1 MLMFNKK
8 KDIDKDKKN
17 EEEKVIDEEIDD
29 SNVRE
34 IIVERRSGFNFSE
47 VIIIMI
53 IAIMFGF
60 LLGNIVNFVV
70 FNDNFS
76 SDELD
81 ELVTTYNNIID
92 NYYEDVDK
100 EELIDAGIQGM
111 INYLDDPYAT
121 YFSGDA
127 SDDFNEEL
135 DGTYD
140 GIGIEVMLSNG
151 VISVGNVFDGSPAEN
166 SGVKVGDI
174 VTKVNDTDI
183 TGKSLSEVVSM
194 ISGEDSGNTSK
205 LTVNRDG
212 VELSFELSKTTIE
225 TPVVESEIYENN
237 GKNIGY
243 IKIDIFNSNS
253 YKQFN
258 SALKKLEKNNID
270 GLVIDVRDN
279 PGGYLSE
286 VKNILCLFLN
296 KKQVLY
302 QLQTKNETEKIYG
315 TKKSIDRD
323 YPVSVI
329 INDESASASEILASA
344 FKESYGS
351 HVVGINSYGKGTVQS
366 ASDLNSGDTIK
377 YTVQKWL
384 TPDGNWINDVGVVP
398 TDRVE
403 TVLQEGETLTYDND
417 TMLQTAIS
425 VVSQ

>member
-1 MLMFNKK
+1 MFKKNKNS
-8 KDIDKDKKN
+8 KDKEN
-17 EEEKVIDEEIDD
+17 LEEVKVEELDD

-70 FNDNFS
+70 FSDNSS
-76 SDELD
+76 SDKELD
-81 ELVTTYNNIID
+81 ELVTTYDNIIN

-121 YFSGDA
+121 YFSGEA
-127 SDDFNEEL
+127 SEDFNQEL
-135 DGTYD
+135 AGNYE
-140 GIGIEVMLSNG
+140 GIGVEVMLNNG
-151 VISVGNVFDGSPAEN
+151 VVSVSRVFDNSPA
-166 SGVKVGDI
+166 SKAGVKVGDVVI
-174 VTKVNDTDI
+174 KVNDTDI
-183 TGKSLSEVVSM
+183 TGKSLTEVVSM
-194 ISGEDSGNTSK
+194 ISGENSGNKSK
-205 LTVNRDG
+205 LTVTRNG
-212 VELSFELSKTTIE
+212 EELSFELAKGTIE
-225 TPVVESEIYENN
+225 VPVVNSQIYENN
-237 GKNIGY
+237 GKKIGY
-243 IKIDIFNSNS
+243 IKIDLFSS
-253 YKQFN
+253 KVYKQFN
-258 SALKKLEKNNID
+258 SALKNLEKNNIQ

-286 VKNILCLFLN
+286 VKNILCLFLD

-302 QLQTKNETEKIYG
+302 QLQTKNKTEKIYG
-315 TKKSIDRD
+315 TKKSIERD

-329 INDESASASEILASA
+329 INDESASAAEILASA

-351 HVVGINSYGKGTVQS
+351 RIVGINSYGKGTVQS

-384 TPDGNWINDVGVVP
+384 TPDGNWVNDKGVVP

-403 TVLQEGETLTYDND
+403 NVLQEGEILTFDND
-417 TMLQTAIS
+417 VMLQTAIN
-425 VVSQ
+425 VVSE

>member
-1 MLMFNKK
+1 MFKK
-8 KDIDKDKKN
+8 NSKDKEN
-17 EEEKVIDEEIDD
+17 LEEVKVEELDD

-70 FNDNFS
+70 FSDNSS
-76 SDELD
+76 SDKELD
-81 ELVTTYNNIID
+81 ELVTTYDNIIN

-121 YFSGDA
+121 YFSGEA
-127 SDDFNEEL
+127 SEDFNQEL
-135 DGTYD
+135 AGNYE
-140 GIGIEVMLSNG
+140 GIGVEVMLNNG
-151 VISVGNVFDGSPAEN
+151 VVSVSRVFDNSPA
-166 SGVKVGDI
+166 SKAGVKVGDVVI
-174 VTKVNDTDI
+174 KVNDTDI
-183 TGKSLSEVVSM
+183 TGKSLTEVVSM
-194 ISGEDSGNTSK
+194 ISGENSGNKSK
-205 LTVNRDG
+205 LTVTRNG
-212 VELSFELSKTTIE
+212 EELSFELAKGTIE
-225 TPVVESEIYENN
+225 VPVVNSQIYENN
-237 GKNIGY
+237 GKKIGY
-243 IKIDIFNSNS
+243 IKIDLFSS
-253 YKQFN
+253 KVYKQFN
-258 SALKKLEKNNID
+258 SALKNLEKNNIQ

-286 VKNILCLFLN
+286 VKNILCLFLD

-302 QLQTKNETEKIYG
+302 QLQTKNKTEKIYG
-315 TKKSIDRD
+315 TKKSIERD

-329 INDESASASEILASA
+329 INDESASAAEILASA

-351 HVVGINSYGKGTVQS
+351 RIVGINSYGKGTVQS

-384 TPDGNWINDVGVVP
+384 TPDGNWVNDKGVVP

-403 TVLQEGETLTYDND
+403 NVLQEGEILTFDND
-417 TMLQTAIS
+417 VMLQTAIN
-425 VVSQ
+425 VVSE

>member
-1 MLMFNKK
+1 MFKK
-8 KDIDKDKKN
+8 NNKDKEIL
-17 EEEKVIDEEIDD
+17 EEVEELDD

-70 FNDNFS
+70 FSDNSS
-76 SDELD
+76 SDKELD
-81 ELVTTYNNIID
+81 ELVTTYDNIIN

-121 YFSGDA
+121 YFSGEA
-127 SDDFNEEL
+127 SEDFNQEL
-135 DGTYD
+135 AGNYE
-140 GIGIEVMLSNG
+140 GIGVEVMLNNG
-151 VISVGNVFDGSPAEN
+151 IVSVSRVFDNSPA
-166 SGVKVGDI
+166 SKAGVKVGDVVI
-174 VTKVNDTDI
+174 KVNDTDI
-183 TGKSLSEVVSM
+183 TGKSLTEVVSM
-194 ISGEDSGNTSK
+194 ISGKNSGNKSK
-205 LTVNRDG
+205 LTVTRNG
-212 VELSFELSKTTIE
+212 EELSFVLAKGTIE
-225 TPVVESEIYENN
+225 VPVVNSEIYENN
-237 GKNIGY
+237 GKKIGY
-243 IKIDIFNSNS
+243 IKIDLFSS
-253 YKQFN
+253 KVYKQFN
-258 SALKKLEKNNID
+258 SALKNLEKNNIQ

-286 VKNILCLFLN
+286 VKNILCLFLD

-302 QLQTKNETEKIYG
+302 QLQTKNKTEKIYG
-315 TKKSIDRD
+315 TKKSIERD

-329 INDESASASEILASA
+329 INDESASAAEILASA

-351 HVVGINSYGKGTVQS
+351 RIVGINSYGKGTVQS

-384 TPDGNWINDVGVVP
+384 TPDGNWVNDKGVVP

-403 TVLQEGETLTYDND
+403 NVLQEGEILIFDND
-417 TMLQTAIS
+417 VMLQTAIN
-425 VVSQ
+425 VVSE

>member
-1 MLMFNKK
+1 MFKK
-8 KDIDKDKKN
+8 KRNNGKEAII
-17 EEEKVIDEEIDD
+17 EEETINEEIDD

-70 FNDNFS
+70 FSNNPSGD
-76 SDELD
+76 DELD
-81 ELVTTYNNIID
+81 ELVSTYVNIVN
-92 NYYEDVDK
+92 NYYDDINK

-121 YFSGDA
+121 YFSGES
-127 SDDFNEEL
+127 SDDFNQEL
-135 DGTYD
+135 SGVYE

-151 VISVGNVFDGSPAEN
+151 VVSVGNVFENSPADKA
-166 SGVKVGDI
+166 GVKVGDI

-183 TGKSLSEVVSM
+183 NDKSLTEIVSM
-194 ISGEDSGNTSK
+194 ISGDNSKSKSK
-205 LTVNRDG
+205 LTVNRNG
-212 VELSFELSKTTIE
+212 EELSFELNKDFIE
-225 TPVVESEIYENN
+225 TPVVDSEIYENN
-237 GKNIGY
+237 GKKIGY
-243 IKIDIFNSNS
+243 IKIDIFNNNS

-258 SALKKLEKNNID
+258 SALKKLEKNNIE

-286 VKNILCLFLN
+286 VKKILCLFFN

-302 QLQTKNETEKIYG
+302 QLQTREEIEKVYG
-315 TKKSIDRD
+315 TKKSIDRN
-323 YPVSVI
+323 YSVSVI

-351 HVVGINSYGKGTVQS
+351 HIIGINSYGKGTVQS
-366 ASDLNSGDTIK
+366 TSDLNSGDTIK

-384 TPDGNWINDVGVVP
+384 TPLGNWINDKGVVP

-403 TVLQEGETLTYDND
+403 TVLQEGETLTYEND
-417 TMLQTAIS
+417 IMLQTAIS

>member
-1 MLMFNKK
+1 MFKKNKNS
-8 KDIDKDKKN
+8 KDKEN
-17 EEEKVIDEEIDD
+17 LEEVEELDD

-70 FNDNFS
+70 FSDNSS
-76 SDELD
+76 SDKELD
-81 ELVTTYNNIID
+81 ELVTTYDNIIN

-121 YFSGDA
+121 YFSGEA
-127 SDDFNEEL
+127 SEDFNQEL
-135 DGTYD
+135 AGNYE
-140 GIGIEVMLSNG
+140 GIGVEVMLNNG
-151 VISVGNVFDGSPAEN
+151 VVSVSRVFDNSPA
-166 SGVKVGDI
+166 SKAGVKVGDVVI
-174 VTKVNDTDI
+174 KVNDNDI
-183 TGKSLSEVVSM
+183 TGKSLTEVVSM
-194 ISGEDSGNTSK
+194 ISGKNSGNKSK
-205 LTVNRDG
+205 LTVTRNG
-212 VELSFELSKTTIE
+212 EELSFELAKGTIE
-225 TPVVESEIYENN
+225 VPAVNSEIYENN
-237 GKNIGY
+237 GKKIGY
-243 IKIDIFNSNS
+243 IKIDLFSSKI

-258 SALKKLEKNNID
+258 SALKNLEKNNIQ

-286 VKNILCLFLN
+286 VKNILCLFLD

-302 QLQTKNETEKIYG
+302 QLQTKNKTEKIYG
-315 TKKSIDRD
+315 TKKSIERD

-329 INDESASASEILASA
+329 INDESASAAEILASA

-351 HVVGINSYGKGTVQS
+351 RIVGINSYGKGTVQS

-384 TPDGNWINDVGVVP
+384 TPDGNWVNDKGVVP

-403 TVLQEGETLTYDND
+403 NVLQEGEILTFDND
-417 TMLQTAIS
+417 VMLQTAIN
-425 VVSQ
+425 VVSE

>member
-1 MLMFNKK
+1 MFKK
-8 KDIDKDKKN
+8 KKNNDKENNVEDITTK
-17 EEEKVIDEEIDD
+17 EEIDD
-29 SNVRE
+29 NSNVRE

-70 FNDNFS
+70 FSDNS
-76 SDELD
+76 SSNDELN
-81 ELVTTYNNIID
+81 ELVSTYDNIVN

-135 DGTYD
+135 SGTYD
-140 GIGIEVMLSNG
+140 GIGIEVMLKDG
-151 VISVGNVFDGSPAEN
+151 VVSVGNVFEDSPA
-166 SGVKVGDI
+166 SKVGIKVGDI
-174 VTKVNDTDI
+174 ITKVNDTDI
-183 TGKSLSEVVSM
+183 NGKSLTEVVSM
-194 ISGEDSGNTSK
+194 INSKKKAKITINREGE
-205 LTVNRDG
+205 
-212 VELSFELSKTTIE
+212 ELSFELSKDTIE
-225 TPVVESEIYENN
+225 TPVVDSEIYESNN
-237 GKNIGY
+237 KKIGY

-258 SALKKLEKNNID
+258 SALKKLEKNNIE

-286 VKNILCLFLN
+286 VKNILSLFLN

-302 QLQTKNETEKIYG
+302 QLQTKNKTEKVYG
-315 TKKSIDRD
+315 TKKSVDRD

-351 HVVGINSYGKGTVQS
+351 HIVGINSYGKGTVQS

-384 TPDGNWINDVGVVP
+384 TPDGNWVNDKGVVP

-403 TVLQEGETLTYDND
+403 TVLKEGETLTYDND

-425 VVSQ
+425 VVSE

>member
-1 MLMFNKK
+1 MFKK
-8 KDIDKDKKN
+8 KKNINDKEN
-17 EEEKVIDEEIDD
+17 LEEVKEEIDD

-70 FNDNFS
+70 FNDKS
-76 SDELD
+76 SNGDELD

-135 DGTYD
+135 AGTYE
-140 GIGIEVMLSNG
+140 GIGVEVMLKDG
-151 VISVGNVFDGSPAEN
+151 IISVGNVFDGSPADKV
-166 SGVKVGDI
+166 GVKVGDI
-174 VTKVNDTDI
+174 ITKVNDTDV
-183 TGKSLSEVVSM
+183 TGKTLTEVVNM
-194 ISGEDSGNTSK
+194 ISGDDSGKSSK
-205 LTVNRDG
+205 LTVTRDG
-212 VELSFELSKTTIE
+212 QELSFEISKDTIE
-225 TPVVESEIYENN
+225 TPVIESEIYENN
-237 GKNIGY
+237 DKKIGY
-243 IKIDIFNSNS
+243 IKIEIFNSNS

-258 SALKKLEKNNID
+258 KILKKLEKNNVE

-302 QLQTKNETEKIYG
+302 QLQTKSETEKVYG

-384 TPDGNWINDVGVVP
+384 TPDGNWVNDKGVVP

-403 TVLQEGETLTYDND
+403 TVLQEGETLNYDND
-417 TMLQTAIS
+417 TMLQTAIN
-425 VVSQ
+425 VVSE

>member
-1 MLMFNKK
+1 MILLFKK
-8 KDIDKDKKN
+8 NNKDKEIL
-17 EEEKVIDEEIDD
+17 EEVVELDD

-70 FNDNFS
+70 FSDNSS
-76 SDELD
+76 SDKELD
-81 ELVTTYNNIID
+81 ELVTTYDNIIN

-111 INYLDDPYAT
+111 IDYLDDPYAT
-121 YFSGDA
+121 YFSGEA
-127 SDDFNEEL
+127 SGDFNQEL
-135 DGTYD
+135 AGNYE
-140 GIGIEVMLSNG
+140 GIGVEVMLNNG
-151 VISVGNVFDGSPAEN
+151 IVSVSRVFDNSPA
-166 SGVKVGDI
+166 SKAGVKVGDI

-183 TGKSLSEVVSM
+183 TGMTLAEVVSM
-194 ISGEDSGNTSK
+194 ISGENSGDKSK
-205 LTVNRDG
+205 LTVTRNG
-212 VELSFELSKTTIE
+212 EELIFELAKGTIE
-225 TPVVESEIYENN
+225 VPVVSSDIYENN
-237 GKNIGY
+237 GKKIGY
-243 IKIDIFNSNS
+243 IKIDLFSS
-253 YKQFN
+253 KVYKQFN
-258 SALKKLEKNNID
+258 NALKELEKNNIQ
-270 GLVIDVRDN
+270 GLIIDVRDN

-302 QLQTKNETEKIYG
+302 QLQTKNETEKVYG
-315 TKKSIDRD
+315 TKKTIDRN

-329 INDESASASEILASA
+329 INNESASASEILASA

-351 HVVGINSYGKGTVQS
+351 RIVGINSYGKGTVQS
-366 ASDLNSGDTIK
+366 ASDLKSGDTIK

-384 TPDGNWINDVGVVP
+384 TPDGNWVNDKGVVP

-403 TVLQEGETLTYDND
+403 TVLQEGETLTYEND
-417 TMLQTAIS
+417 TMLQMALSI
-425 VVSQ
+425 VSE

>member
-1 MLMFNKK
+1 MF
-8 KDIDKDKKN
+8 KKN
-17 EEEKVIDEEIDD
+17 KNTENKEKENLEDVKVEEIDD

-70 FNDNFS
+70 FNDKS
-76 SDELD
+76 SNGDELD

-127 SDDFNEEL
+127 SQNFNEEL
-135 DGTYD
+135 EGTYE
-140 GIGIEVMLSNG
+140 GIGVEVMLKDG
-151 VISVGNVFDGSPAEN
+151 IISVGNVFDGSPA
-166 SGVKVGDI
+166 SKAGVKIGDI
-174 VTKVNDTDI
+174 VTKVNDTDV
-183 TGKSLSEVVSM
+183 TGKSLTEVVNM
-194 ISGEDSGNTSK
+194 ISGSDTKSSK
-205 LTVNRDG
+205 LTVTRDG
-212 VELSFELSKTTIE
+212 EELSFELSKATIE
-225 TPVVESEIYENN
+225 TPIVDSEIYENN
-237 GKNIGY
+237 NKKIGY

-258 SALKKLEKNNID
+258 DALKKLEKKNIE

-286 VKNILCLFLN
+286 VKSILSLFLN

-302 QLQTKNETEKIYG
+302 QLQTKTETEKVYG
-315 TKKSIDRD
+315 TKKSIGRD

-344 FKESYGS
+344 FKESYES

-384 TPDGNWINDVGVVP
+384 TPDGNWVNDIGVVP

-403 TVLQEGETLTYDND
+403 TVLKDGETLNYDND

-425 VVSQ
+425 VVSE

>member
-1 MLMFNKK
+1 MFKNN
-8 KDIDKDKKN
+8 KDKVIKKEKN
-17 EEEKVIDEEIDD
+17 IDEEIDD

-47 VIIIMI
+47 VIVIMI

-70 FNDNFS
+70 FDSRS
-76 SDELD
+76 SNEDELD
-81 ELVTTYNNIID
+81 ELVSTYDNIIN

-100 EELIDAGIQGM
+100 EELIDAGIRGM

-127 SDDFNEEL
+127 SQDFNEEL
-135 DGTYD
+135 SGTYE
-140 GIGIEVMLSNG
+140 GIGIEVMLKDG
-151 VISVGNVFDGSPAEN
+151 VISVGNVFDDTPAEN

-194 ISGEDSGNTSK
+194 ISGENSKKTSK
-205 LTVNRDG
+205 LTVNRNG
-212 VELSFELSKTTIE
+212 KELSFELSKAKIE
-225 TPVVESEIYENN
+225 TPIVDSDIYENN
-237 GKNIGY
+237 GKKIGY
-243 IKIDIFNSNS
+243 IKIEIFNSNS

-258 SALKKLEKNNID
+258 NALKKLEKNNIE

-302 QLQTKNETEKIYG
+302 QLQTKSEKEKVYG
-315 TKKSIDRD
+315 TKKSIDRN

-344 FKESYGS
+344 FKESCGS

-366 ASDLNSGDTIK
+366 ASDLSSGDTIK

-384 TPDGNWINDVGVVP
+384 TPDGNFINDKGVVP

-403 TVLQEGETLTYDND
+403 TVLQEGETLTFEND
-417 TMLQTAIS
+417 TMLQKAIS
-425 VVSQ
+425 VVSE

>member
-1 MLMFNKK
+1 MFKK
-8 KDIDKDKKN
+8 KNNKDKEIK
-17 EEEKVIDEEIDD
+17 EEKVIDEEIDD

-47 VIIIMI
+47 VIVIMI

-70 FNDNFS
+70 FDGSNS
-76 SDELD
+76 SNDELD
-81 ELVTTYNNIID
+81 ELVSTYDNIIN

-135 DGTYD
+135 SGTYE
-140 GIGIEVMLSNG
+140 GIGIEVMLKDG
-151 VISVGNVFDGSPAEN
+151 VISVGNVFDNSPASEA
-166 SGVKVGDI
+166 GVKVGDI

-205 LTVNRDG
+205 LTVNRNG
-212 VELSFELSKTTIE
+212 EELSFELSKATIE
-225 TPVVESEIYENN
+225 TPIVESEIYENN
-237 GKNIGY
+237 GKKIGY
-243 IKIDIFNSNS
+243 IKIEIFNSNS

-258 SALKKLEKNNID
+258 NALKKLEKNDIE

-302 QLQTKNETEKIYG
+302 QLQTKSETEKVYG

-384 TPDGNWINDVGVVP
+384 TPDGNWINDKGVVP

-403 TVLQEGETLTYDND
+403 TVLQEGETLTYEND

-425 VVSQ
+425 VVSE

>member
-1 MLMFNKK
+1 MFKRNKEK
-8 KDIDKDKKN
+8 EEIID
-17 EEEKVIDEEIDD
+17 DEED
-29 SNVRE
+29 NVRE
-34 IIVERRSGFNFSE
+34 IIVERRSGFSISE
-47 VIIIMI
+47 VIIIMV

-60 LLGNIVNFVV
+60 LLGNIVNFIV
-70 FNDNFS
+70 FDKS
-76 SDELD
+76 GSDEKELE
-81 ELVTTYNNIID
+81 ELVTTYDNIVN
-92 NYYEDVDK
+92 NYYDDVNK

-121 YFSGDA
+121 YFSGEA
-127 SDDFNEEL
+127 SDDFNQEL
-135 DGTYD
+135 AGSYE

-151 VISVGNVFDGSPAEN
+151 VVSVSKVFDN
-166 SGVKVGDI
+166 SSAFKKGVKVGDVI
-174 VTKVNDTDI
+174 TKINDTDI
-183 TGKSLSEVVSM
+183 NGKTLDEVVSM
-194 ISGEDSGNTSK
+194 ISGSDSKNKAKITI
-205 LTVNRDG
+205 TRDG
-212 VELSFELSKTTIE
+212 EEISFELSKGTIE
-225 TPVVESEIYENN
+225 IPVVSSDIYENN
-237 GKNIGY
+237 GKKIGY
-243 IKIDIFNSNS
+243 IKIDMFSS
-253 YKQFN
+253 KVYKQFN
-258 SALKKLEKNNID
+258 NALKKLEKKNIE

-302 QLQTKNETEKIYG
+302 QLQTKDETEKVYG

-351 HVVGINSYGKGTVQS
+351 RVVGINSYGKGTVQS
-366 ASDLNSGDTIK
+366 ASDLSNGDTFK

-384 TPDGNWINDVGVVP
+384 TPDGNWVNDKGVVP

-403 TVLQEGETLTYDND
+403 TVLQEGETLTYEND

-425 VVSQ
+425 VISE

>member
-1 MLMFNKK
+1 MFKK
-8 KDIDKDKKN
+8 KKNNDKENNVEDITTK
-17 EEEKVIDEEIDD
+17 EEIDD
-29 SNVRE
+29 NSNVRE

-70 FNDNFS
+70 FNDNS
-76 SDELD
+76 SSNNELD
-81 ELVTTYNNIID
+81 ELVSTYDNIVN

-135 DGTYD
+135 SGTYD
-140 GIGIEVMLSNG
+140 GIGIEVMLKDG
-151 VISVGNVFDGSPAEN
+151 VVSVSNVFDGSPA
-166 SGVKVGDI
+166 SKVGIKVGDI
-174 VTKVNDTDI
+174 ITKVNDTDI
-183 TGKSLSEVVSM
+183 TGKSLTEVVSM
-194 ISGEDSGNTSK
+194 INSK
-205 LTVNRDG
+205 KKAKITVNREG
-212 VELSFELSKTTIE
+212 EELSFELHKGTIE
-225 TPVVESEIYENN
+225 TPVVDSEIYESNN
-237 GKNIGY
+237 KKIGY

-258 SALKKLEKNNID
+258 SALKKLEKNNIE

-286 VKNILCLFLN
+286 VKNILSLFLN

-302 QLQTKNETEKIYG
+302 QLQTKNKTEKVYG
-315 TKKSIDRD
+315 TKKSVDRD

-351 HVVGINSYGKGTVQS
+351 HIVGINSYGKGTVQS

-384 TPDGNWINDVGVVP
+384 TPDGNWVNDKGVVP

-403 TVLQEGETLTYDND
+403 IVLKEGETLTYDND

-425 VVSQ
+425 VVSE

>member
-1 MLMFNKK
+1 MFKKNKNS
-8 KDIDKDKKN
+8 KDKEN
-17 EEEKVIDEEIDD
+17 LEEVKVEELDD

-70 FNDNFS
+70 FSDNSS
-76 SDELD
+76 SDKELD
-81 ELVTTYNNIID
+81 ELVTTYDNIIN

-100 EELIDAGIQGM
+100 EKLIDAGIQGM

-121 YFSGDA
+121 YFSGEA
-127 SDDFNEEL
+127 SEDFNQEL
-135 DGTYD
+135 AGNYE
-140 GIGIEVMLSNG
+140 GIGVEVMLNNG
-151 VISVGNVFDGSPAEN
+151 IVSVSRVFDNSPA
-166 SGVKVGDI
+166 SKAGVKVGDVVI
-174 VTKVNDTDI
+174 KVNDTDI
-183 TGKSLSEVVSM
+183 TGKSLTEVVSM
-194 ISGEDSGNTSK
+194 ISGENSGNKSK
-205 LTVNRDG
+205 LTVTRNG
-212 VELSFELSKTTIE
+212 EEFSFELAKGTIE
-225 TPVVESEIYENN
+225 VPVVNSQIYENN
-237 GKNIGY
+237 GKKIGY
-243 IKIDIFNSNS
+243 IKIDLFSS
-253 YKQFN
+253 KVYKQFN
-258 SALKKLEKNNID
+258 SALKNLEKNNIQ

-286 VKNILCLFLN
+286 VKNILCLFLD

-302 QLQTKNETEKIYG
+302 QLQTKNKTEKIYG
-315 TKKSIDRD
+315 TKKSIERD

-329 INDESASASEILASA
+329 INDESASAAEILASA

-351 HVVGINSYGKGTVQS
+351 RIVGINSYGKGTVQS

-384 TPDGNWINDVGVVP
+384 TPKGNWVNDKGVVP

-403 TVLQEGETLTYDND
+403 TVLQEGEILTFDND
-417 TMLQTAIS
+417 VMLQTAIN
-425 VVSQ
+425 VVSE

>member
-1 MLMFNKK
+1 MFKRNKEK
-8 KDIDKDKKN
+8 EEIIDD
-17 EEEKVIDEEIDD
+17 EEE
-29 SNVRE
+29 NVRE
-34 IIVERRSGFNFSE
+34 IIVERRSGFSISE
-47 VIIIMI
+47 VIIIMV

-60 LLGNIVNFVV
+60 LLGNIVNFIV
-70 FNDNFS
+70 FDKS
-76 SDELD
+76 GSDEKELE
-81 ELVTTYNNIID
+81 ELVTTYDNIVN
-92 NYYEDVDK
+92 NYYDDVNK

-121 YFSGDA
+121 YFSGEA
-127 SDDFNEEL
+127 SDDFNQEL
-135 DGTYD
+135 AGSYE
-140 GIGIEVMLSNG
+140 GIGIEVMLNNG
-151 VISVGNVFDGSPAEN
+151 VVSVSKVFDN
-166 SGVKVGDI
+166 SSASKKGVKVGDVI
-174 VTKVNDTDI
+174 TKVNDIDI
-183 TGKSLSEVVSM
+183 NGKTLKEVVSM
-194 ISGEDSGNTSK
+194 ISGSDSKNK
-205 LTVNRDG
+205 AKITVTRDG
-212 VELSFELSKTTIE
+212 EELSFELSKGTIE
-225 TPVVESEIYENN
+225 IPVVSSEIYENN
-237 GKNIGY
+237 GKKIGY
-243 IKIDIFNSNS
+243 IKIDMFSS
-253 YKQFN
+253 KVYKQFN
-258 SALKKLEKNNID
+258 NALKKLENKNIE

-302 QLQTKNETEKIYG
+302 QLQTKDETEKVYG

-366 ASDLNSGDTIK
+366 ASDLSNGDTFK

-384 TPDGNWINDVGVVP
+384 TPKGNWVNDKGVVP

-403 TVLQEGETLTYDND
+403 TVLQEGETLTYEND

-425 VVSQ
+425 VVSE

>member
-1 MLMFNKK
+1 MFKK
-8 KDIDKDKKN
+8 NNKDKEIL
-17 EEEKVIDEEIDD
+17 EEVVELDD

-70 FNDNFS
+70 FSDNSS
-76 SDELD
+76 SDKELN
-81 ELVTTYNNIID
+81 ELVTTYDNIIN

-121 YFSGDA
+121 YFSGEA
-127 SDDFNEEL
+127 SEDFNQEL
-135 DGTYD
+135 AGNYE
-140 GIGIEVMLSNG
+140 GIGVEVMLNNG
-151 VISVGNVFDGSPAEN
+151 VVSVSRVFDNSPA
-166 SGVKVGDI
+166 SKAGVKVGDVVI
-174 VTKVNDTDI
+174 KVNDNDI
-183 TGKSLSEVVSM
+183 TGKSLTEVVSM
-194 ISGEDSGNTSK
+194 ISGKNSGNKSK
-205 LTVNRDG
+205 LTVTRNG
-212 VELSFELSKTTIE
+212 EELSFELAKGTIE
-225 TPVVESEIYENN
+225 VPVVNSQIYENN
-237 GKNIGY
+237 GKKIGY
-243 IKIDIFNSNS
+243 IKIDLFSS
-253 YKQFN
+253 KVYKQFN
-258 SALKKLEKNNID
+258 SALKNLEKNNIQ

-286 VKNILCLFLN
+286 VKNILCLFLD

-302 QLQTKNETEKIYG
+302 QLQTKNKTEKIYG
-315 TKKSIDRD
+315 TKKSIERD

-329 INDESASASEILASA
+329 INDESASAAEILASA

-351 HVVGINSYGKGTVQS
+351 RIVGINSYGKGTVQS

-384 TPDGNWINDVGVVP
+384 TPDGNWVNDKGVVP

-403 TVLQEGETLTYDND
+403 NVLQEGEILTFDND
-417 TMLQTAIS
+417 VMLQTAIN
-425 VVSQ
+425 VVSE

>member
-1 MLMFNKK
+1 MF
-8 KDIDKDKKN
+8 KKN
-17 EEEKVIDEEIDD
+17 KNMEDINIDLDD
-29 SNVRE
+29 DNIRE
-34 IIVERRSGFNFSE
+34 VIVERRSGFSISE

-70 FNDNFS
+70 FDKNSSN

-81 ELVTTYNNIID
+81 ELVTTYDNIIN
-92 NYYEDVDK
+92 NYYDDVDK

-127 SDDFNEEL
+127 SQEFNEDLAGE
-135 DGTYD
+135 YE
-140 GIGIEVMLSNG
+140 GIGIEVMLSNN
-151 VISVGNVFDGSPAEN
+151 VIMVSSVFDNSPA
-166 SGVKVGDI
+166 SKVGLKSGDI
-174 VTKVNDTDI
+174 IIKVNDIDVSD
-183 TGKSLSEVVSM
+183 KSLNDVVDM
-194 ISGEDSGNTSK
+194 INSK
-205 LTVNRDG
+205 KKISITVNRNGNVLDFN
-212 VELSFELSKTTIE
+212 VNRSTIDV
-225 TPVVESEIYENN
+225 PVVSSDVFENN
-237 GKNIGY
+237 GKKIGY
-243 IKIDIFNSNS
+243 IKIDLFSLKVYS
-253 YKQFN
+253 QFN
-258 SALKKLEKNNID
+258 KALKALEKQNIE

-279 PGGYLSE
+279 PGGYLSQ
-286 VKNILCLFLN
+286 VKEILCLFLD

-302 QLQTKNETEKIYG
+302 QLQTKSKTEKIYG
-315 TKKSIDRD
+315 TKKSIDRN

-351 HVVGINSYGKGTVQS
+351 HIVGINSYGKGTVQS

-384 TPDGNWINDVGVVP
+384 TPDGNFINDKGVVP

-403 TVLQEGETLTYDND
+403 TVLKDGEVLTYEND
-417 TMLQTAIS
+417 TMLKTAIS
-425 VVSQ
+425 VVSE

>member
-1 MLMFNKK
+1 MFNKK

-70 FNDNFS
+70 FNDNSS

-81 ELVTTYNNIID
+81 ELVTTYNNIIN

-166 SGVKVGDI
+166 SGVEVGDI

-194 ISGEDSGNTSK
+194 ISGQDSGNTSK
-205 LTVNRDG
+205 LTVNRNG
-212 VELSFELSKTTIE
+212 EELSFELSKTTIE

-329 INDESASASEILASA
+329 TNDESASASEILASA

-403 TVLQEGETLTYDND
+403 TVLQEGEILTYEND

>member
-1 MLMFNKK
+1 MFKK
-8 KDIDKDKKN
+8 KKKENIEDVNIDL
-17 EEEKVIDEEIDD
+17 EDD
-29 SNVRE
+29 NVRE
-34 IIVERRSGFNFSE
+34 VIVERRSGFSISE

-70 FNDNFS
+70 FSDNSS
-76 SDELD
+76 SDKELD
-81 ELVTTYNNIID
+81 ELVTTYDNIIN

-121 YFSGDA
+121 YFSGEA
-127 SDDFNEEL
+127 SEDFNEEL
-135 DGTYD
+135 SGTYE
-140 GIGIEVMLSNG
+140 GIGIEVMLKDG
-151 VISVGNVFDGSPAEN
+151 VISVGNVFDNSPASEA
-166 SGVKVGDI
+166 GVKVGDI

-205 LTVNRDG
+205 LTVNRNG
-212 VELSFELSKTTIE
+212 EELSFELSKATIE
-225 TPVVESEIYENN
+225 TPIVESEIYENN
-237 GKNIGY
+237 GKKIGY
-243 IKIDIFNSNS
+243 IKIEIFNSNS

-258 SALKKLEKNNID
+258 NALKKLEKNDIE

-302 QLQTKNETEKIYG
+302 QLQTKSETEKVYG

-384 TPDGNWINDVGVVP
+384 TPDGNWINDKGVVP

-403 TVLQEGETLTYDND
+403 TVLQEGETLTYEND

-425 VVSQ
+425 VVSE

>member
-1 MLMFNKK
+1 MFRKK
-8 KDIDKDKKN
+8 KENI
-17 EEEKVIDEEIDD
+17 EEISVPED
-29 SNVRE
+29 SNVKE
-34 IIVERRSGFNFSE
+34 IIVERRVGFNFSE

-70 FNDNFS
+70 FDKS
-76 SDELD
+76 SEDDELK
-81 ELVTTYNNIID
+81 ELVSTYDNIIN

-121 YFSGDA
+121 YFSGQA

-135 DGTYD
+135 AGTYE
-140 GIGIEVMLSNG
+140 GIGVEVMMQDNI
-151 VISVGNVFDGSPAEN
+151 ISVSKVFDGSSAKEE
-166 SGVKVGDI
+166 GIEVGDVI
-174 VTKVNDTDI
+174 LKVNDNDVS
-183 TGKSLSEVVSM
+183 GKTLSEVVSM
-194 ISGEDSGNTSK
+194 ISGEDSSKSVK
-205 LTVNRDG
+205 LTIRRG
-212 VELSFELSKTTIE
+212 EQELEFNVSKGTIDM
-225 TPVVESEIYENN
+225 PVVTSDIFTSNN
-237 GKNIGY
+237 KKIGY
-243 IKIDIFNSNS
+243 LKIDIFSLNS

-258 SALKKLEKNNID
+258 NKLKELEKAGIE

-279 PGGYLSE
+279 PGGYLSQ
-286 VKNILCLFLN
+286 VKDILCLFLD

-302 QLQTKNETEKIYG
+302 QLETKTDKEVVYG
-315 TKKSIDRD
+315 TSKSIDRD

-329 INDESASASEILASA
+329 IDDDSASASEILASA

-351 HVVGINSYGKGTVQS
+351 RIVGINSYGKGTVQA
-366 ASDLNSGDTIK
+366 ASDLKSGDTIK

-425 VVSQ
+425 VVSE

>member
-1 MLMFNKK
+1 MFNKK

>member
-1 MLMFNKK
+1 MFKKNKNS
-8 KDIDKDKKN
+8 KDKEN
-17 EEEKVIDEEIDD
+17 LEEVKVEELDD

-70 FNDNFS
+70 FSDNSS
-76 SDELD
+76 SDKELD
-81 ELVTTYNNIID
+81 ELVTTYDNIIN

-100 EELIDAGIQGM
+100 EKLIDAGIQGM

-121 YFSGDA
+121 YFSGEA
-127 SDDFNEEL
+127 SEDFNQEL
-135 DGTYD
+135 AGNYE
-140 GIGIEVMLSNG
+140 GIGVEVMLNNG
-151 VISVGNVFDGSPAEN
+151 VVSVSRVFDNSPA
-166 SGVKVGDI
+166 SKAGVKVGDVVI
-174 VTKVNDTDI
+174 KVNDTDI
-183 TGKSLSEVVSM
+183 TGKSLTEVVSM
-194 ISGEDSGNTSK
+194 ISGENSGNKSK
-205 LTVNRDG
+205 LTVTRNG
-212 VELSFELSKTTIE
+212 EELSFELAKGTIE
-225 TPVVESEIYENN
+225 VPVVNSQIYENN
-237 GKNIGY
+237 GKKIGY
-243 IKIDIFNSNS
+243 IKIDLFSS
-253 YKQFN
+253 KVYKQFN
-258 SALKKLEKNNID
+258 SALKNLEKNNIQ

-286 VKNILCLFLN
+286 VKNILCLFLD

-302 QLQTKNETEKIYG
+302 QLQTKNKTEKIYG
-315 TKKSIDRD
+315 TKKSIERD

-329 INDESASASEILASA
+329 INDESASAAEILASA

-351 HVVGINSYGKGTVQS
+351 RIVGINSYGKGTVQS

-384 TPDGNWINDVGVVP
+384 TPDGNWVNDKGVVP

-403 TVLQEGETLTYDND
+403 NVLQEGEILTFDND
-417 TMLQTAIS
+417 VMLQTAIN
-425 VVSQ
+425 VVSE

>member
-1 MLMFNKK
+1 MLMFKK
-8 KDIDKDKKN
+8 KKNINDKEN
-17 EEEKVIDEEIDD
+17 LEEVKEEIDD

-70 FNDNFS
+70 FNDKS
-76 SDELD
+76 SDGDELD

-135 DGTYD
+135 AGTYE
-140 GIGIEVMLSNG
+140 GIGVEVMLKDG
-151 VISVGNVFDGSPAEN
+151 IISVGNVFDGSPADKA
-166 SGVKVGDI
+166 GVKIGDI
-174 VTKVNDTDI
+174 ITKVNDTDV
-183 TGKSLSEVVSM
+183 TGKTLTEVVNM
-194 ISGEDSGNTSK
+194 ISGDDSGKSSK
-205 LTVNRDG
+205 LTVTRDG
-212 VELSFELSKTTIE
+212 QELSFELSKDTIE
-225 TPVVESEIYENN
+225 TPVIESEIYEDNN
-237 GKNIGY
+237 KKIGY
-243 IKIDIFNSNS
+243 IKIEIFNSNS

-258 SALKKLEKNNID
+258 NALKKLEKKNIE

-302 QLQTKNETEKIYG
+302 QLQTKSETEKVYG

-384 TPDGNWINDVGVVP
+384 TPDGNWVNDKGVVP

-403 TVLQEGETLTYDND
+403 TVLQEGETLNYDND

-425 VVSQ
+425 VVSE